1 MISNFMNYFLINSII
16 VAFMAFFQYFNSHQF
31 WNIFMFGMIFNFFI
45 VLSLYIIKKRQLH
58 AKEKP

>member
-31 WNIFMFGMIFNFFI
+31 WNIFMFGMIFNFLI
-45 VLSLYIIKKRQLH
+45 VSSLYIIKKRQLH